1 MSKNKNITGLVSIGI
16 PAYKA
21 TYLYEAIESALLQ
34 DYKNIE
40 LVVVDD
46 DSPFHLESIVNK
58 FNDPRIRYYKNK
70 ENLGKISIVHN
81 WNKCLSL
88 ANGEYFVLLC
98 DDDILLPNFVSEL
111 LHLAYKYPDCNVFH
125 ARKINWQKD
134 LSKTESPIWPE
145 YESAESFLRNRLAK
159 KRHHTI
165 TEFLYRTAAI
175 QEKKYVVFP
184 KGFYSDN
191 ASIIRFS
198 QDGGIASSKNC
209 LAIFRYS
216 EEHITTN
223 SSPENCIGKIKDAI
237 AYWKWIHQFDITKEY
252 KQQINEEVECTIYY
266 SFKYLSFLTKI
277 ETFTRVVTLNFIT
290 LKFKLALLLETFK
303 KH

>member
-1 MSKNKNITGLVSIGI
+1 MRTYIKDLVTIAI

-191 ASIIRFS
+191 VSIIRFS
-198 QDGGIASSKNC
+198 QDGGIASSKDC

-223 SSPENCIGKIKDAI
+223 SSPENCIGKTKDAI
-237 AYWKWIHQFDITKEY
+237 AYWKWIQQFDIAKEY
-252 KQQINEEVECTIYY
+252 KQQINEEVQCSIY
-266 SFKYLSFLTKI
+266 
-277 ETFTRVVTLNFIT
+277 NCFIT
-290 LKFKLALLLETFK
+290 AKFWTKVKILALVPYHIISIKLRLGFIFNYIK
-303 KH
+303 QL

>member
-1 MSKNKNITGLVSIGI
+1 MRTYIKDLVTIAI

-21 TYLYEAIESALLQ
+21 SYLYEAIESALLQ

-145 YESAESFLRNRLAK
+145 YEDAESFLRNRLAK

-175 QEKKYVVFP
+175 QDKKYVVFP

-191 ASIIRFS
+191 ASIINFS
-198 QDGGIASSKNC
+198 QNGGIASSKDC

-223 SSPENCIGKIKDAI
+223 SSPENCIGKTKDAI
-237 AYWKWIHQFDITKEY
+237 EYWKWIQQFDIAKEY
-252 KQQINEEVECTIYY
+252 KQQINEEIENTIYY
-266 SFKYLSFLTKI
+266 CFQASSLIIRTRIFMITPFKILSPKHRI
-277 ETFTRVVTLNFIT
+277 GFIINNISR
-290 LKFKLALLLETFK
+290 K
-303 KH
+303 

>member
-1 MSKNKNITGLVSIGI
+1 M
-16 PAYKA
+16 
-21 TYLYEAIESALLQ
+21 
-34 DYKNIE
+34 
-40 LVVVDD
+40 
-46 DSPFHLESIVNK
+46 
-58 FNDPRIRYYKNK
+58 
-70 ENLGKISIVHN
+70 
-81 WNKCLSL
+81 
-88 ANGEYFVLLC
+88 
-98 DDDILLPNFVSEL
+98 PNFVSEL

-191 ASIIRFS
+191 VSIIRFS
-198 QDGGIASSKNC
+198 QDGGIASSKDC

-223 SSPENCIGKIKDAI
+223 SSPENCIGKTKDAI
-237 AYWKWIHQFDITKEY
+237 AYWKWIQQFDIAKEY
-252 KQQINEEVECTIYY
+252 KQQINEEVQCSIY
-266 SFKYLSFLTKI
+266 
-277 ETFTRVVTLNFIT
+277 NCFIT
-290 LKFKLALLLETFK
+290 AKFWTKVKILALVPYHIISIKLRLGFIFNYIK
-303 KH
+303 QL

>member
-1 MSKNKNITGLVSIGI
+1 MRTYIKDFVTIAI

-21 TYLYEAIESALLQ
+21 SYLYEAIESALSQ

-58 FNDPRIRYYKNK
+58 FNDSRIRYYKNK

-125 ARKINWQKD
+125 ARKINLQKD

-165 TEFLYRTAAI
+165 TEFLYRTEAI

-191 ASIIRFS
+191 VSIIRFS
-198 QDGGIASSKNC
+198 QDGGIASSKDC

-223 SSPENCIGKIKDAI
+223 SSPENCIGKTKDAI
-237 AYWKWIHQFDITKEY
+237 AYWKWIQQFDIAKEY
-252 KQQINEEVECTIYY
+252 KQQINEEVQCSIY
-266 SFKYLSFLTKI
+266 
-277 ETFTRVVTLNFIT
+277 NCFIT
-290 LKFKLALLLETFK
+290 AKFWTKVKILALVPYRIISIKLRLGFIFNYIK
-303 KH
+303 QL

>member
-1 MSKNKNITGLVSIGI
+1 MRTYIKDLVTIAI

-184 KGFYSDN
+184 KVFYSDN
-191 ASIIRFS
+191 VSIIRFS
-198 QDGGIASSKNC
+198 QDGGIASSKDC

-223 SSPENCIGKIKDAI
+223 SSPENCIGKTKDAI
-237 AYWKWIHQFDITKEY
+237 AYWKWIQQFDIAKEY
-252 KQQINEEVECTIYY
+252 KQQINEEVQCSIY
-266 SFKYLSFLTKI
+266 
-277 ETFTRVVTLNFIT
+277 NCFIT
-290 LKFKLALLLETFK
+290 AKFWTKVKILALVPYHIISIKLRLGFIFNYIK
-303 KH
+303 QL